1 MNSRFQECFSFFFAW
16 QPSLPIFLLARA
28 PPPLSPRPAGGR
40 RSPLPLLPPP
50 QVGRRN
56 YLAVLGPPPV
66 PAMACCCIRAAAVP
80 RLLFRAAARP
90 LPLPLAVS
98 RKGFSE
104 QSLLPITDSIE
115 SFQGPSVDNAPRI
128 PLYDDSMSSVGSSIF
143 SKSENVAPADP
154 SKSRIMLVDGTSVM
168 YRSYYKI
175 LAQLQHGQL
184 EHADGNGDWVLTIF
198 KALSLLLDMLELIPS
213 HVAVV
218 FDHDGM
224 TFRHML
230 YPAYKS
236 NRTSTPDT
244 IVQGMQYLK
253 ASIKAMSIKV
263 IEVPGVEA
271 DDAIGTLAVNSVSA
285 GYKVRVVSPDK
296 DFFQI
301 LSPSLR
307 LLRISP
313 RGSGMVSFGVE
324 DFVKRYGALKPSQF
338 VDVVALSGDKADN
351 IPGVEGIGDV
361 NAVKLITKFGSLEN
375 LLRSVNEVED
385 ERIKQALIS
394 QSEQA
399 ILCKSLAILRCDLP
413 SYMVP
418 FKTPDLVFQKPKDD
432 GAKFMNLLRA
442 LEAYAEGS
450 SADVIIR
457 RALYLWNKLES

>member
-1 MNSRFQECFSFFFAW
+1 
-16 QPSLPIFLLARA
+16 
-28 PPPLSPRPAGGR
+28 
-40 RSPLPLLPPP
+40 
-50 QVGRRN
+50 
-56 YLAVLGPPPV
+56 
-66 PAMACCCIRAAAVP
+66 MACCCLRASTAP
-80 RLLFRAAARP
+80 RFLLFRAAARRAP
-90 LPLPLAVS
+90 LPVAVS

-104 QSLLPITDSIE
+104 QSVLPITDMIE
-115 SFQGPSVDNAPRI
+115 NFQGPSMENTPRI
-128 PLYDDSMSSVGSSIF
+128 PLYDDSLPSSLLTTSPNPSD
-143 SKSENVAPADP
+143 SVAHADP

-198 KALSLLLDMLELIPS
+198 KALSLVLDMLEFIPS
-213 HVAVV
+213 HAAVV
-218 FDHDGM
+218 FDHDGVPYGHYTAMPSKECHMAKGM

-230 YPAYKS
+230 YPSYKS
-236 NRTSTPDT
+236 NRIPTPDT

-271 DDAIGTLAVNSVSA
+271 DDVIGTLAVSSVSA
-285 GYKVRVVSPDK
+285 GYKVRIVSPDK

-307 LLRISP
+307 LLRIAP

-351 IPGVEGIGDV
+351 IPGVEGIGDI

-375 LLRSVNEVED
+375 LLKSVDEVEE

-399 ILCKSLAILRCDLP
+399 MLCKSLATLRSDLP

-418 FKTPDLVFQKPKDD
+418 FKTSDIVFQKPKDD
-432 GAKFMNLLRA
+432 GAKFIKLLRA

-450 SADVIIR
+450 SADLIIR
-457 RALYLWNKLES
+457 RAAYLWNKLNS

>member
-1 MNSRFQECFSFFFAW
+1 
-16 QPSLPIFLLARA
+16 
-28 PPPLSPRPAGGR
+28 
-40 RSPLPLLPPP
+40 
-50 QVGRRN
+50 
-56 YLAVLGPPPV
+56 
-66 PAMACCCIRAAAVP
+66 MACFCLRASTAP
-80 RLLFRAAARP
+80 RFLLFRAAARRAP
-90 LPLPLAVS
+90 LPVAIS

-104 QSLLPITDSIE
+104 QSVLPITDMIE
-115 SFQGPSVDNAPRI
+115 NFQGPSMENTPRI
-128 PLYDDSMSSVGSSIF
+128 PLYDDTLPSSLLTTSPNSSD
-143 SKSENVAPADP
+143 SVAHADP

-198 KALSLLLDMLELIPS
+198 KALSLVLDMLEFIPS
-213 HVAVV
+213 HAAVV
-218 FDHDGM
+218 FDHDGVPYGHYTAMPSKECHMAKGM

-230 YPAYKS
+230 YPSYKS
-236 NRTSTPDT
+236 NRIPTPDT

-271 DDAIGTLAVNSVSA
+271 DDVIGTLAVNSVSA
-285 GYKVRVVSPDK
+285 GYKVRIVSPDK

-307 LLRISP
+307 LLRIAP

-351 IPGVEGIGDV
+351 IPGVEGIGDI

-375 LLRSVNEVED
+375 LLKSVDEVED

-399 ILCKSLAILRCDLP
+399 MLCKSLATLRSDLP

-418 FKTPDLVFQKPKDD
+418 FKTSDLVFQKPKDD
-432 GAKFMNLLRA
+432 GAKFIKLLRA

-450 SADVIIR
+450 SADLIIR
-457 RALYLWNKLES
+457 RASYLWNKLNT

>member
-1 MNSRFQECFSFFFAW
+1 
-16 QPSLPIFLLARA
+16 
-28 PPPLSPRPAGGR
+28 
-40 RSPLPLLPPP
+40 
-50 QVGRRN
+50 
-56 YLAVLGPPPV
+56 
-66 PAMACCCIRAAAVP
+66 MACCFLRAGAAP
-80 RLLFRAAARP
+80 RLLLYRTAASRQLPSP
-90 LPLPLAVS
+90 LTVL

-104 QSLLPITDSIE
+104 QSVLPITDSIE
-115 SFQGPSVDNAPRI
+115 SFQGPSAQNTPRI
-128 PLYDDSMSSVGSSIF
+128 PLYDGSISTGVLDTL
-143 SKSENVAPADP
+143 SNPTEGVTRADP
-154 SKSRIMLVDGTSVM
+154 TKGRIMLVDGTSVM

-198 KALSLLLDMLELIPS
+198 KALSLLLDMLEFIPS
-213 HVAVV
+213 HAAVV

-236 NRTSTPDT
+236 NRTPTPDT
-244 IVQGMQYLK
+244 VVQGMQYLK

-271 DDAIGTLAVNSVSA
+271 DDVIGTLAVNSVSA
-285 GYKVRVVSPDK
+285 GYKVRIVSPDK

-307 LLRISP
+307 LLRIAP

-324 DFVKRYGALKPSQF
+324 DFVKRFGALKPSQF

-375 LLRSVNEVED
+375 LLKSVDEVED

-399 ILCKSLAILRCDLP
+399 LLCKNLATLRSDLP
-413 SYMVP
+413 PYMVP
-418 FKTPDLVFQKPKDD
+418 FKAGDLVFQKPQDE
-432 GAKFMNLLRA
+432 GTKFIKLLRA

-450 SADVIIR
+450 SADPIIR
-457 RALYLWNKLES
+457 RATYLWNKLKS

>member
-1 MNSRFQECFSFFFAW
+1 
-16 QPSLPIFLLARA
+16 
-28 PPPLSPRPAGGR
+28 
-40 RSPLPLLPPP
+40 
-50 QVGRRN
+50 
-56 YLAVLGPPPV
+56 
-66 PAMACCCIRAAAVP
+66 MACCCLRAAAAP
-80 RLLFRAAARP
+80 RLLFRAGARR

-98 RKGFSE
+98 RRGFSK
-104 QSLLPITDSIE
+104 QSLLPTTDSIK
-115 SFQGPSVDNAPRI
+115 SFQGPSVEHAPPI
-128 PLYDDSMSSVGSSIF
+128 PLYDDSMPSIV
-143 SKSENVAPADP
+143 STILTNPGENVAPADP
-154 SKSRIMLVDGTSVM
+154 AKSRIMLVDGTSVM

-198 KALSLLLDMLELIPS
+198 KALSLLLDMLEFIPS

-324 DFVKRYGALKPSQF
+324 DFVKRFGALKPSQF

-351 IPGVEGIGDV
+351 IPGVDGIGDV
-361 NAVKLITKFGSLEN
+361 NAVKLIIKFGSLEN
-375 LLRSVNEVED
+375 LLRCVNEVED
-385 ERIKQALIS
+385 ERIKQSLIS
-394 QSEQA
+394 QSERA
-399 ILCKSLAILRCDLP
+399 LLCKSLAILRCDLP

-432 GAKFMNLLRA
+432 GAKFINLLRA

-450 SADVIIR
+450 SADQIIR